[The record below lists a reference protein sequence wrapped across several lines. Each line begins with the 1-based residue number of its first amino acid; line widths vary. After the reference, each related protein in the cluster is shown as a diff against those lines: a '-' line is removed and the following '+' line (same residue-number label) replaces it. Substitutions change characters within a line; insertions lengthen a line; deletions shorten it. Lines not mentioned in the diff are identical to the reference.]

1 MMCGQLLPAAQQ
13 LASSGAL
20 AGPSAAHCL
29 SNLAQLLTG
38 CAPADSSSSQRQ
50 QQQQAHS
57 SSLADGQAAKAFVDA
72 AQQLLLASKRPE
84 ASRPTHVGQHDSRS
98 IADVLLDG
106 CWMLGTQQH
115 LLPLLQTLQQH
126 SQQGMVVWAGYC
138 CHLLQD
144 SASSKPGSGS
154 QGLSSSVLN
163 VLAFAPKVLPSLWD
177 WLARTAGL
185 PLEAPLQAS
194 RGLDIA
200 GGWQHEPWL
209 RSGHGTRVCAQ
220 HAGT

>member
-1 MMCGQLLPAAQQ
+1 MMHTQLLPTAQR
-13 LASSGAL
+13 LASSGAV
-20 AGPSAAHCL
+20 AGPPAAHCL

-38 CAPADSSSSQRQ
+38 CAPANGGSHQQQQ

-57 SSLADGQAAKAFVDA
+57 SSLADGQTAQAFVRA
-72 AQQLLLASKRPE
+72 AEQLLQAARRPE
-84 ASRPTHVGQHDSRS
+84 ASMQLHGEQLDSRPT
-98 IADVLLDG
+98 ADVLLDG

-144 SASSKPGSGS
+144 SPSRPGAGS

-163 VLAFAPKVLPSLWD
+163 VLAFAPKLLPSLWG

-200 GGWQHEPWL
+200 GG
-209 RSGHGTRVCAQ
+209 
-220 HAGT
+220 